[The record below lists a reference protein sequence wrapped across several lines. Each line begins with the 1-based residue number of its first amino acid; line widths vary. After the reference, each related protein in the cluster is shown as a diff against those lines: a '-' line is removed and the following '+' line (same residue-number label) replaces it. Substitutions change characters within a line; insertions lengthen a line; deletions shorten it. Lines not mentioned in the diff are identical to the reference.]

1 MGFDSRRDMADDL
14 PEPIPQE
21 LRDAFWAAIG
31 AYGNWRYGRP
41 EPKVSLR
48 QEQTAIS
55 WICELATKHD
65 DPMPADLLSLLISAA
80 PHSEEP
86 PRDQSFASGARF
98 LQKLI
103 RDKQHRFNLM
113 DRL

>member
-1 MGFDSRRDMADDL
+1 MADDL
-14 PEPIPQE
+14 PEPIPRE
-21 LRDAFWAAIG
+21 LRDAFWGAIG
-31 AYGNWRYGRP
+31 AYCNWRYGRP

-55 WICELATKHD
+55 RICELATKHD
-65 DPMPADLLSLLISAA
+65 DPMPADLLRLLISAA

-86 PRDQSFASGARF
+86 PKDQSFASGARF